1 MDQNPESTV
10 AGILDDAA
18 AAIFTIIAE
27 SEYCAKG

>member
-1 MDQNPESTV
+1 MDQNLESTV

-18 AAIFTIIAE
+18 AAILTITAE